1 MPYCRRSRLT
11 YCGVSDRFFTGVQI
25 VGDLGIKGLS
35 LEPYA
40 GWQEMLAE
48 GREGVHDDTAM
59 PSLQQAGW
67 GFGLHISTLSEIR
80 EDFWAP
86 FKFQLTVC

>member
-35 LEPYA
+35 LEPYS

-48 GREGVHDDTAM
+48 HRQIVVEVQEIAEET
-59 PSLQQAGW
+59 GW
-67 GFGLHISTLSEIR
+67 RGADVQYPAIDYS
-80 EDFWAP
+80 
-86 FKFQLTVC
+86 